1 MKSKQATCHVIVDA
15 LATFAPAFLLE
26 QQVLGTSP
34 SLENIMRY
42 SVRTQIIFIL
52 IFWFTSVLKTRGSL
66 NKIGSESRRG
76 SLVKLSQLAPTTAI
90 ILLTRDGA
98 CSGELYGGGSAKK
111 AMFIVAA
118 QCFSVQFTVS
128 LSQSVVAGFVD
139 LD

>member
-1 MKSKQATCHVIVDA
+1 MKGKQAACHVIVDA

-34 SLENIMRY
+34 SLENMMRY
-42 SVRTQIIFIL
+42 SVRTRIIFIL

-98 CSGELYGGGSAKK
+98 CSGELYGGGSA
-111 AMFIVAA
+111 
-118 QCFSVQFTVS
+118 
-128 LSQSVVAGFVD
+128 
-139 LD
+139 